1 MIVYAKESY
10 NIVGAAFE
18 VYNKMGHGF
27 LEAVYQECLELE
39 FKKRGIPYELEK
51 NIKIYYD
58 GHELKQSYRAD
69 FVCYDKIIVELK
81 AVSAKVKKQMSHADR
96 VNARLAL
103 ILGDEEVAA
112 RAATVK
118 ILSSGE
124 QETVPESDLAA
135 FIKQH
140 I

>member
-39 FKKRGIPYELEK
+39 FKKRGIPYEREK
-51 NIKIYYD
+51 DIKLYYD

-81 AVSAKVKKQMSHADR
+81 AVSALDDAHHAQIYNYLRATNMKLGILLNFGCSDSLEKDR
-96 VNARLAL
+96 IVL
-103 ILGDEEVAA
+103 
-112 RAATVK
+112 
-118 ILSSGE
+118 
-124 QETVPESDLAA
+124 
-135 FIKQH
+135 
-140 I
+140 